1 MSYPNQ
7 NDPELEAAEPPA
19 QSQTDSDDTTSD
31 QDEQVEVIF
40 TDWAAF

>member
-7 NDPELEAAEPPA
+7 NDPELEAAETPP
-19 QSQTDSDDTTSD
+19 QSQTDNDDNSSDDGD
-31 QDEQVEVIF
+31 ADEVIF